1 MPTNDGA
8 GMLAASFPIAAQP
21 GMMPMPNGVGLPP
34 GMTLGS
40 QAGMLAGMGMGVP
53 Q

>member
-1 MPTNDGA
+1 MGNSCA
-8 GMLAASFPIAAQP
+8 GMLAASFPMPGQP

-34 GMTLGS
+34 GIALGTQS
-40 QAGMLAGMGMGVP
+40 GMLAGMGMGVP